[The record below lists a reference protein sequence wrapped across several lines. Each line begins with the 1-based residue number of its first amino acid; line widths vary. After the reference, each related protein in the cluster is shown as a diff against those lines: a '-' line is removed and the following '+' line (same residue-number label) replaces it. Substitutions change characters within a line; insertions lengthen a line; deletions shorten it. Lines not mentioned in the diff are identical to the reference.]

1 MPRAHSAPAPNHQ
14 PHKPAIQTVRRFL
27 PYLWAKDMPDL
38 KWRIGLA
45 VLVMLLAKGLLL
57 TVPFFF
63 RDAVNELTDAA
74 NPAILTGVS
83 LIGAYGLARFGAT
96 AFNYLR
102 DALYVRVGQRAVR
115 GIALDVFKHLHR
127 LSLRFHLERQTG
139 GLTRAIERGTK
150 SIDTMLYFMVF
161 NILPTFIELGAV
173 GVIFGIEF
181 GWELVALTVFC
192 VLGYIGY
199 TAFVTEWR
207 TKLRKEMVD
216 HDTKANSRAIDS
228 LLNYETVKYFG
239 NEQHEITQYNKSLK
253 QYEDAASKS
262 DASLALLNI
271 GQGLLT
277 SLCLAGCMALVAWRM
292 IAQGYTVGDVVLV
305 NTLLIQMFQPLNL
318 LGWVYREIK
327 QGLVDMDFMFGL
339 LDRAPE
345 ISDKP
350 NAKTLNVS
358 KGTVQFKDV
367 HFRYEEN
374 RTILHGF
381 SFDIPGG
388 KTLAVVGHSGAGKST
403 LSRILFRFYDITS
416 GAVTIDG
423 QDIRGVT
430 QTSLRGSI
438 GIVPQD
444 TVLFNDSIAY
454 NISYGRP
461 GANQAEIE
469 AAAAQAQIHDFIQT
483 LPEGYNTIV
492 GERGLKLSGGEK
504 QRVAIARTILKNP
517 PLLILDEA
525 TSALDTRTE
534 RDIQS
539 SLNLVAKSRTTL
551 IIAHRLSTVVDA
563 DEIIVLDHG
572 RILERGHHRDLIAL
586 DGTYADMWRQ
596 QQDAAA
602 GKIVQ
607 AAE

>member
-1 MPRAHSAPAPNHQ
+1 MPRSHSVPHGDMKA
-14 PHKPAIQTVRRFL
+14 HKPAIETIVRFM

-45 VLVMLLAKGLLL
+45 VVIMLAAKGIGLV
-57 TVPFFF
+57 VPFFF
-63 RDAVNELTDAA
+63 RDAIDALGSDT
-74 NPAILTGVS
+74 NPAITLSLG
-83 LIGAYGLARFGAT
+83 LIGAYGLARFTAT

-102 DALYVRVGQRAVR
+102 DAVYVRVGQRAVR

-127 LSLRFHLERQTG
+127 LSLRFHLERRTG

-150 SIDTMLYFMVF
+150 SINTMLYFMVF
-161 NILPTFIELGAV
+161 NIVPTFIELAAV
-173 GVIFGIEF
+173 GVIFGVEF
-181 GWELVALTVFC
+181 GWELVVITVFT
-192 VLGYIGY
+192 VFGYVGY
-199 TAFVTEWR
+199 TAWVTDWR

-239 NEQHEITQYNKSLK
+239 NESHEIKQYDSALIS
-253 QYEDAASKS
+253 YEDAASKS

-277 SLCLAGCMALVAWRM
+277 SACLAGCMALVAWRM
-292 IAQGYTVGDVVLV
+292 LSQGHSVGDVVLV
-305 NTLLIQMFQPLNL
+305 NAMLIQMFQPLNL

-339 LDRAPE
+339 LDKAPE
-345 ISDKP
+345 IADKAS
-350 NAKTLNVS
+350 AKPITVTQGQVS
-358 KGTVQFKDV
+358 FKDV
-367 HFRYEEN
+367 NFSYETN
-374 RTILHGF
+374 RKILHGL

-423 QDIRGVT
+423 QDVRDVS
-430 QTSLRGSI
+430 QVSLRKNI

-444 TVLFNDSIAY
+444 TVLFNDTIAY
-454 NISYGRP
+454 NIGYGRP
-461 GANQAEIE
+461 GSTQAEVE
-469 AAAAQAQIHDFIQT
+469 AAAAQAQIHDFIKT
-483 LPEGYNTIV
+483 LPEGYGTIV

-539 SLNLVAKSRTTL
+539 ALNLVSQSRTTL

-572 RILERGHHRDLIAL
+572 TILERGSHKDLLAS

-596 QQDAAA
+596 QQEAAA
-602 GKIVQ
+602 GKIVE

>member
-1 MPRAHSAPAPNHQ
+1 MPRAHSAPDHGHTA
-14 PHKPAIQTVRRFL
+14 HKPAFKTIGRFL

-45 VLVMLLAKGLLL
+45 VIVMLLAKGLTL

-63 RDAVNELTDAA
+63 RDAIDALGDEA
-74 NPAILTGVS
+74 NPAILLGVG
-83 LIGAYGLARFGAT
+83 LIGAYGLARFAAT

-102 DALYVRVGQRAVR
+102 DAIYVRVGQRAVR
-115 GIALDVFKHLHR
+115 GIALDVFEHLHR
-127 LSLRFHLERQTG
+127 LSLRFHLERRTG
-139 GLTRAIERGTK
+139 GLTRAVERGTK

-161 NILPTFIELGAV
+161 NILPTFIELAAV
-173 GVIFGIEF
+173 GVIFGVEF
-181 GWELVALTVFC
+181 GWELVLMTVAC

-199 TAFVTEWR
+199 TAAVTEWR
-207 TKLRKEMVD
+207 TALRKEMVD
-216 HDTKANSRAIDS
+216 QDTKANSRAIDS

-239 NEQHEITQYNKSLK
+239 NEDHEITQYNSALK
-253 QYEDAASKS
+253 KYEDAASKS

-271 GQGLLT
+271 GQGLFT
-277 SLCLAGCMALVAWRM
+277 SACLAGCMALVAWRM
-292 IAQGYTVGDVVLV
+292 VRQGYSIGDVVLV
-305 NTLLIQMFQPLNL
+305 NTMLIQMFQPLNL

-339 LDRAPE
+339 LDRKPE

-350 NAKTLNVS
+350 GAPSLQVT
-358 KGTVQFKDV
+358 KGSVRFEDV
-367 HFRYEEN
+367 KFRYEEN
-374 RTILHGF
+374 RAILLGL

-403 LSRILFRFYDITS
+403 LSRILFRFYDISS
-416 GAVTIDG
+416 GHVTIDG
-423 QDIRGVT
+423 QDVRDVT
-430 QTSLRGSI
+430 QLSLRQNI

-454 NISYGRP
+454 NIGYGRP
-461 GANQAEIE
+461 GASHRDIE
-469 AAAAQAQIHDFIQT
+469 EAAAQAQIHDFIIT
-483 LPEGYNTIV
+483 LPEGYDTVV

-539 SLNLVAKSRTTL
+539 ALNLVSQSRTTL

-572 RILERGHHRDLIAL
+572 TILERGSHANLLNDN
-586 DGTYADMWRQ
+586 GTYADMWRQ

-602 GKIVQ
+602 GKIVE